1 MTFKNHETFHI
12 RKGWLYK
19 GMKNVKKD
27 MYLFNTKINEA
38 PTDVL
43 GIGSNMVRSLRYW
56 LQVTGLTAEP
66 STGTRYQKLTDF
78 GEIVYRNDRYM
89 EELGTL
95 WLLHYHLAKN
105 EAKAT
110 AWYFFFNHFN
120 LAEFTKQDFTEQV
133 EQYIQGEDKLPSK
146 SAIEDDFSCITNTY
160 VTKERE
166 KTEQAES
173 NLECPFIAL
182 DLVKLQ
188 DKKGKTYRKVTPDV
202 DAVHPMVA
210 LAILLDNAN
219 GQGEIKIQTL
229 LDAPCNIGKVFNLDM
244 TTLLA
249 LLYKLEK
256 LAQLKVVRTAG
267 LNVVVLNKELQ
278 EKTSREAFLWYV
290 QKYYRSIGL

>member
-19 GMKNVKKD
+19 GLKNVEKD
-27 MYLFNTKINEA
+27 KYLFSSKYNEA

-56 LQVTGLTAEP
+56 LQATGLTVEP
-66 STGTRYQKLTDF
+66 SAGTRYQKLTAF
-78 GEIVYRNDRYM
+78 GEILYQNDRYM

-105 EAKAT
+105 ETKAT
-110 AWYFFFNHFN
+110 AWYIFFNHFN

-133 EQYIQGEDKLPSK
+133 EHYIQGKEKIPSK
-146 SAIEDDFSCITNTY
+146 SAIEDDFACITNTY
-160 VTKERE
+160 VSKERE
-166 KTEQAES
+166 KVEQAES
-173 NLECPFIAL
+173 NLECPLIAL
-182 DLVKLQ
+182 DLVKLH
-188 DKKGKTYRKVTPDV
+188 DKKGKTYRKVTPHI
-202 DAVHPMVA
+202 DAIHPMIA
-210 LAILLDNAN
+210 LAVILDNAN
-219 GQGEIKIQTL
+219 EQGEIKIQTL
-229 LDAPCNIGKVFNLDM
+229 LNAPCNIGKVFNLDM

-267 LNVVVLNKELQ
+267 LNVVVLSKELQ
-278 EKTSREAFLWYV
+278 EKTSSDAFLWCV